1 MNAYET
7 LNAALTILRRRPRAL
22 EGSPPRATWSIGAGR
37 VTTEE
42 LESWQLGPDLTGSKA
57 REDRRR

>member
-7 LNAALTILRRRPRAL
+7 LNATLKTLRRRPRAL
-22 EGSPPRATWSIGAGR
+22 EGSPPRATWAIGAGR

-57 REDRRR
+57 RKDRRR